1 MQIYE
6 WELLRVC
13 HHLGKF
19 CEHRYYDSGDIVV
32 LVCHVISCKHMF
44 KGFCEFMGEI
54 PSRGV
59 TTFLCLVTIGHV

>member
-19 CEHRYYDSGDIVV
+19 CEHRYYDSGEIVV
-32 LVCHVISCKHMF
+32 LVCHVISCKNMI
-44 KGFCEFMGEI
+44 KGFCEFI
-54 PSRGV
+54 ILPNVVAISTV
-59 TTFLCLVTIGHV
+59 VV